1 MTHDHD
7 VDDGDLE
14 IEEWMKADAAL
25 AEQGYDEYDRIYL
38 WRSLRTPGQVE
49 QDDLIESVMQSEGCT
64 AERAHAIL
72 RALAGKEAL

>member
-25 AEQGYDEYDRIYL
+25 AEQGLDEYDRIYL
-38 WRSLRTPGQVE
+38 WRSLRTPEQVE
-49 QDDLIESVMQSEGCT
+49 QDDLVESVMATEGCG
-64 AERAHAIL
+64 AERAQAIL
-72 RALAGKEAL
+72 RALAGEDAL